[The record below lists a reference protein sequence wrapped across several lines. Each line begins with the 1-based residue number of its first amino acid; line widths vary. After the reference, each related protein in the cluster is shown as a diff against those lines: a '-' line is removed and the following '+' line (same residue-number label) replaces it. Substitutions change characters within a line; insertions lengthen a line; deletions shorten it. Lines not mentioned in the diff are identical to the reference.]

1 MKKQPSEI
9 ERNQTLRRS
18 MIELLSGKELSAREI
33 SAAIG
38 IREKEVFDHLA
49 HIEKSLQAQKRRLV
63 IIPAQCLSCDYV
75 FTDRRRLSKPGRC
88 PRCKD
93 EHLADPAYRIKQ
105 S

>member
-1 MKKQPSEI
+1 MKKQPSEV

-18 MIELLSGKELSAREI
+18 IIELLSEKELSAREI
-33 SAAIG
+33 SAAVS

-63 IIPAQCLSCDYV
+63 VTPAQCLSCDYV

-88 PRCKD
+88 PRCKN
-93 EHLADPAYRIKQ
+93 EHLADPLYLVK
-105 S
+105 